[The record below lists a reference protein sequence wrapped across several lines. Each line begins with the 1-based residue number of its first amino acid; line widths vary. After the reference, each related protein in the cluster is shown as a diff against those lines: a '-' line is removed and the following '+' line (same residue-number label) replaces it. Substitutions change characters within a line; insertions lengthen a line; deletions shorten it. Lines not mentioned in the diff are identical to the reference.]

1 MKNFASGNGRCE
13 FGFYIYYNK
22 NTNTYSY
29 GEIVR
34 GTIIQIYKE
43 KMQMLAWGKSLIIR
57 QSVLF
62 FIAIRLCGITLK
74 KQ

>member
-13 FGFYIYYNK
+13 FGFYIYYNR
-22 NTNTYSY
+22 TP
-29 GEIVR
+29 IL
-34 GTIIQIYKE
+34 IHME
-43 KMQMLAWGKSLIIR
+43 KLFEGLSFKYIKKKIQMLAWGKSLIIR

>member
-1 MKNFASGNGRCE
+1 MVDVNLAFIFTTTRTPILIHMEKLFKGLS
-13 FGFYIYYNK
+13 FKDIK
-22 NTNTYSY
+22 
-29 GEIVR
+29 
-34 GTIIQIYKE
+34 K

-62 FIAIRLCGITLK
+62 FIAIRLCGIALK

>member
-1 MKNFASGNGRCE
+1 MEKLFKGLS
-13 FGFYIYYNK
+13 FKDIK
-22 NTNTYSY
+22 
-29 GEIVR
+29 
-34 GTIIQIYKE
+34 K

-62 FIAIRLCGITLK
+62 FIAIRLCGIILK